1 MKKEKNMVAK
11 NVSSKNPNIQPL
23 GDRVL
28 IKEIEEKH
36 IEKTAG
42 GIYIPDTVKE
52 DKGAKRG
59 QVIAVGAGRYDDG
72 DLIPMSVNVG
82 DVVLYQW
89 GDTIKI
95 KDEEYVMVSESNII
109 GIIK

>member
-1 MKKEKNMVAK
+1 MAKEKKSAAVK
-11 NVSSKNPNIQPL
+11 GSVKVNIRPL

-28 IKEIEEKH
+28 IKEIEAAEGG
-36 IEKTAG
+36 KTES
-42 GIYIPDTVKE
+42 GIIIPDSVKE
-52 DKGAKRG
+52 DRGSKKGE
-59 QVIAVGAGRYDDG
+59 VIAVGAGRYDDG
-72 DLIPMSVNVG
+72 DLLPMSVKVG
-82 DVVLYQW
+82 DTVLYQW